1 MNKKEDKYEKNELTQ
16 VNNITKKI
24 KEQEEKYV
32 ETEKNN
38 KIRNQILS
46 SVEIEENKEK

>member
-1 MNKKEDKYEKNELTQ
+1 MVAYNKKEETEILHKKKEDKYEKNELTQ

-32 ETEKNN
+32 ETEKTI
-38 KIRNQILS
+38 K
-46 SVEIEENKEK
+46 